1 MCNFFKAV
9 LKGIHFYD
17 PPPPCLHVSRSRSES
32 KDQVT
37 VA

>member
-17 PPPPCLHVSRSRSES
+17 PPPLAYMSADLGVNLKIR
-32 KDQVT
+32 
-37 VA
+37 